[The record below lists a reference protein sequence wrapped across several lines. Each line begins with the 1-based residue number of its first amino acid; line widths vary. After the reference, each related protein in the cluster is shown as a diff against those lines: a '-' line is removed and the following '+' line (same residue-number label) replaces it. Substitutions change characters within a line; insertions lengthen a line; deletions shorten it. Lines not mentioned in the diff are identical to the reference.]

1 MSAWGSVL
9 ITGCSRGIG
18 LQLVKQLSE
27 SSSRPANIIATA
39 RNPAGSAYSLSEAE
53 VDGSHSPVEGSLR
66 TVSEHL
72 ACLDSYFLFF
82 FVFLQALHEL
92 SRTCPGVHAVTLDV
106 CSEQSICSAV
116 KEVQFIVGNQ
126 GLNCLINNAAVG
138 SSSSINSVTREA
150 MMRAFQVN
158 SVAPLFVTKA
168 FLPLLQTAAVRST
181 GMGVHR
187 AAVVNISSI
196 LGSISLN
203 CGDSAT
209 FKSYAYGTSKAALNM
224 VSRCLAADLGPV
236 GILCV
241 SLHPG
246 WVKTDMGGPHA
257 DLTVEESVSGILS
270 TLASFTEHDH
280 GGFKDYRGQTL
291 PW

>member
-39 RNPAGSAYSLSEAE
+39 RNPAGSA
-53 VDGSHSPVEGSLR
+53 
-66 TVSEHL
+66 
-72 ACLDSYFLFF
+72 
-82 FVFLQALHEL
+82 ALHEL

-291 PW
+291 PCSASKQQDRPTDP